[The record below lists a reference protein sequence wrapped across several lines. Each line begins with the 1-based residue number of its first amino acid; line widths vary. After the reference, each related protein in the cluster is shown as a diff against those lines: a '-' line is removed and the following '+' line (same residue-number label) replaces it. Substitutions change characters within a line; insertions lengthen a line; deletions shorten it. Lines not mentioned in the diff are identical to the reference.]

1 MNIIPNPGNSRKEK
15 QMNAIAETVLVALG
29 LALTVGAAE
38 PPKPEPRQGN
48 DGTRVAESATP
59 TPGAPVDPARF
70 TPELPPGAPSPKPPP
85 PATWKEPETVE
96 IQWGFDATATG
107 AVTGRVEAWWAA
119 VAKIEPLEEA
129 NGLVVLGDH
138 QWREDLGQRKENRR
152 RGLRLTFHGTTG
164 PAPIL
169 SLWTSTGNCGFNPGD
184 ATRGPVLIP
193 SIGLY
198 ITRPG
203 SVPVDKFRESLA
215 AKKRSTVREAVLN
228 APEWSYA
235 SAMTHIFGENA
246 KKLPEFPKPPYE
258 PQMQIDVPEK
268 PLVDQWRLG
277 AWHLKRWCR
286 EVADGTW
293 QISIWRFRFAERG
306 GMWDKPGERKDY
318 QTTFDKGHAT
328 CIGAESF
335 EIIRAFDVLGGYDNV
350 ARGGLNHWLDSK
362 VQIKGNVHG
371 SNFTDF
377 DGIVMGFNPHGLAV
391 GEGERSYDY
400 DLKHSGGHGTIME
413 AAAHHYRMTGN
424 AEWFLRHVPRLKKAC
439 EWTLRQ
445 RKAWAPNMPK
455 DAWGYGLQPPTNLG
469 DYGGV
474 AMFYYT
480 DAFYYNGLVAVAR
493 IMAEL
498 KVEGA
503 EDLLRRAEEYRQDI
517 RAAVERSVARTAVV
531 AVGDGTYR
539 RYVPAAPYSRSA
551 NRNDPLNGFLSLAI
565 RDYGVYAPEEPLVRE
580 VVDVVEQTFSGSNG
594 ITGQTGHEKHPP
606 IHLLNDDIPLFLRSL
621 FLEYAVVIRPWE
633 LEPDTPKNRK
643 GPETPVGPAAYEFF
657 EHPGRWAVDKTFEE
671 AVFLQRMRNMLV
683 MELHDALWLARAT
696 PRAWLEQGKRISVKN
711 APTYFGPVA
720 YEIVSDV
727 DNGKITATVEMP
739 SRLPAPDKGGQA
751 GKAPKEVVL
760 RFRHPKAAPIKS
772 VTVNGPSTG
781 SAGSPQAP
789 STGSGQA
796 GSGQGMPWTEFNEDK
811 ETITLKGLTG
821 TVTVTAQY

>member
-1 MNIIPNPGNSRKEK
+1 
-15 QMNAIAETVLVALG
+15 
-29 LALTVGAAE
+29 
-38 PPKPEPRQGN
+38 
-48 DGTRVAESATP
+48 
-59 TPGAPVDPARF
+59 
-70 TPELPPGAPSPKPPP
+70 
-85 PATWKEPETVE
+85 
-96 IQWGFDATATG
+96 
-107 AVTGRVEAWWAA
+107 
-119 VAKIEPLEEA
+119 
-129 NGLVVLGDH
+129 
-138 QWREDLGQRKENRR
+138 
-152 RGLRLTFHGTTG
+152 LTFHGTTG

-184 ATRGPVLIP
+184 AKRGPVLIP

-203 SVPVDKFRESLA
+203 SVAVDKFRADLA
-215 AKKRSTVREAVLN
+215 AKKLRTTREAILA
-228 APEWSYA
+228 APEESYTN
-235 SAMTHIFGENA
+235 AMARVFGENVQ
-246 KKLPEFPKPPYE
+246 KLPEFPKPPYE
-258 PQMQIDVPEK
+258 PQMQIDVPDR
-268 PLVDQWRLG
+268 PLVNQWRLG

-286 EVADGTW
+286 EVPDGTW
-293 QISIWRFRFAERG
+293 QISIWRFRFRERG

-318 QTTFDKGHAT
+318 QTTFEKGHAT

-335 EIIRAFDVLGGYDNV
+335 EIIRAFDVLRGYDNV

-362 VQIKGNVHG
+362 VQIKANVHG
-371 SNFTDF
+371 SRFTDF
-377 DGIVMGFNPHGLAV
+377 DGILMGVNPHGD
-391 GEGERSYDY
+391 SYGY

-413 AAAHHYRMTGN
+413 ATAHHYRMTGDK
-424 AEWFLRHVPRLKKAC
+424 EWFLRHVPRLKKAC

-445 RKAWAPNMPK
+445 RKAWAPDMPK

-480 DAFYYNGLVAVAR
+480 DAFYYNGLVEVAG

-551 NRNDPLNGFLSLAI
+551 HGNDPLNGFLCLAI
-565 RDYGVYAPEEPLVRE
+565 RDYGVYAPEEPLVRD
-580 VVDVVEQTFSGSNG
+580 VVDVVEQAFSGTSG
-594 ITGQTGHEKHPP
+594 ITIQTGHEKHPP

-621 FLEYAVVIRPWE
+621 FNEYAVVIRPWE

-683 MELHDALWLARAT
+683 MELHDVLWLAKAT
-696 PRAWLEQGKRISVKN
+696 PRVWLEQGKKISVKN
-711 APTYFGPVA
+711 SPTYFGTLA
-720 YEIVSDV
+720 YEIVSDA

-739 SRLPAPDKGGQA
+739 TR
-751 GKAPKEVVL
+751 KAPKEVVL
-760 RFRHPKAAPIKS
+760 RFRHPKSAPIKG
-772 VTVNGPSTG
+772 VTVNGK
-781 SAGSPQAP
+781 
-789 STGSGQA
+789 
-796 GSGQGMPWTEFNEDK
+796 PWTEFNKDK

-821 TVTVTAQY
+821 TVALTAQY